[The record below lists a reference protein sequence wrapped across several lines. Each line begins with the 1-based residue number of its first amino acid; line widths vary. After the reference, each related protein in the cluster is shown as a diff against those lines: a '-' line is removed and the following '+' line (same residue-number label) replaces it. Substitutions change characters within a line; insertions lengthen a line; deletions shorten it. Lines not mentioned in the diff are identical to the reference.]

1 MAQYFSW
8 EGDGAGTYAYIFCWY
23 IFIYTAPSKYCAI
36 ALSFFVCVCFKE
48 TDSILLPAYIHINM
62 HTYPHI
68 NVHICMYTYPHMW
81 VYKLNINKV
90 FHKETDCIL
99 SPTYYTRCFRLFT
112 EYSSTYTC
120 SSTFAFSS
128 AYCIVVYIFVYIL
141 HTRLHSHAR
150 LPTHPRLHTH
160 TRLHTAYQCTY
171 CILVYIRIPVY
182 MHILACILYT
192 RLHAAYA
199 STYCILFYTRILVHM
214 CILVYLLHTRLH
226 TAYSYVSVYFSA
238 YTQSSTYA
246 HSSTYACSPSYV
258 CIFVSNCRSFFAK
271 EPLIIG
277 LFCGKWPIK
286 DKVIYGSS
294 SPCLHTRRTNSC
306 GLITLNPSNFGSS
319 MKQPQ
324 PIWKSPETAN
334 IQQKQQIIR
343 GFHRFQFQI

>member
-68 NVHICMYTYPHMW
+68 NVHMCMYTYPHMW

-141 HTRLHSHAR
+141 HTRLHAHTR
-150 LPTHPRLHTH
+150 LHTVYSSTCCIRIYILHTLLHTH
-160 TRLHTAYQCTY
+160 TRPHMHTRLPTAYS
-171 CILVYIRIPVY
+171 
-182 MHILACILYT
+182 
-192 RLHAAYA
+192 
-199 STYCILFYTRILVHM
+199 STYCILLCV
-214 CILVYLLHTRLH
+214 CILFCIHIVVYIRTL
-226 TAYSYVSVYFSA
+226 VYIRMFSF
-238 YTQSSTYA
+238 
-246 HSSTYACSPSYV
+246 
-258 CIFVSNCRSFFAK
+258 I
-271 EPLIIG
+271 
-277 LFCGKWPIK
+277 
-286 DKVIYGSS
+286 
-294 SPCLHTRRTNSC
+294 CLHIRLKLQVIFRKRATNYRA
-306 GLITLNPSNFGSS
+306 LLRK
-319 MKQPQ
+319 MAYK
-324 PIWKSPETAN
+324 
-334 IQQKQQIIR
+334 R
-343 GFHRFQFQI
+343 